1 MSPINAARRASRWSA
16 LQSKADRGITDTE
29 VLLDRINDQRDDST
43 VQKRID
49 IQQRQD
55 RDYIP

>member
-1 MSPINAARRASRWSA
+1 MSPITAARRASRWSA

-29 VLLDRINDQRDDST
+29 VLLDRINDQRDDGPIQER
-43 VQKRID
+43 VD
-49 IQQRQD
+49 VQQRQD